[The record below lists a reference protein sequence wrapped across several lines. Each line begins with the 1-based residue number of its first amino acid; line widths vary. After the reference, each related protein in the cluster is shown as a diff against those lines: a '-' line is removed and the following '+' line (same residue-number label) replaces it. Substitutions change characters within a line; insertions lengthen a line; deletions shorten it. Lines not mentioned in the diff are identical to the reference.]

1 MKTILS
7 TAYWPN
13 LHYLYWFLHSEKTV
27 IDVYEHYQ
35 KQSFRNRCQIMTANG
50 PLNLSI
56 PVKHLATKEFTA
68 DIEISY
74 QEKWQIKHWRA
85 IVSAYKNS
93 PYFEHFED
101 ELKLMYQNEPNLLV
115 DFNVSQ
121 LRLILKLLRLKKE
134 IALSTSYIEAEE
146 TDNDLRESI
155 HPKLDFRSDK
165 IVASVLMNPYYQTF
179 EAKMKFVPN
188 LSILDLLF
196 NIGLETCAYLNYPAV
211 LKH

>member
-13 LHYLYWFLHSEKTV
+13 LHYLYWFLHSEETV

-56 PVKHLATKEFTA
+56 PVRHLATKEFTA

-74 QEKWQIKHWRA
+74 QEKWQLKHWRA

-101 ELKLMYQNEPNLLV
+101 ELKQMYQGEPNLLV

-121 LRLILKLLRLKKE
+121 LHLVLKLLRIKKE
-134 IALSTSYIEAEE
+134 IKLSKSYIEPVEK
-146 TDNDLRESI
+146 DSDLRDRI
-155 HPKLDFRSDK
+155 HPKLDFRTDTIS
-165 IVASVLMNPYYQTF
+165 SLVLLKPYYQTF
-179 EAKMKFVPN
+179 EAKMAFVPN

-196 NIGLETCAYLNYPAV
+196 NKGLETRDYLNYPAA
-211 LKH
+211 L

>member
-27 IDVYEHYQ
+27 VDVYEHYQ

-56 PVKHLATKEFTA
+56 PVRHLATKEFTA

-74 QEKWQIKHWRA
+74 QEKWQLKHWRA

-101 ELKLMYQNEPNLLV
+101 ELKLMYQGEPNLLV

-121 LRLILKLLRLKKE
+121 LHLVLKLLRIKKE
-134 IALSTSYIEAEE
+134 IKLSTSYIEPEE
-146 TDNDLRESI
+146 KDSDLRDRI
-155 HPKLDFRSDK
+155 HPKLDFRTDTIS
-165 IVASVLMNPYYQTF
+165 SLVLLKPYYQTF
-179 EAKMKFVPN
+179 EAKMAFVPN

-196 NIGLETCAYLNYPAV
+196 NKGLETRDYLNYPTA
-211 LKH
+211 L